1 MYFDYRIHKPIL
13 AFLPFGLR
21 SARYG
26 PAGRGAPA
34 ACEDAPQT
42 HLLDHSKSARGNR
55 PKGMQKSDKKSA
67 YIPYLDNIETTS
79 IKIFVKTT
87 EISGKSGI
95 FFLNGFLSVIGSTF
109 SYDRILEVVCRGVK
123 YSRERG
129 SLLNKIHCER
139 IAIEYS

>member
-1 MYFDYRIHKPIL
+1 MYFYCKIDKLIL

-67 YIPYLDNIETTS
+67 YIPYLDNIETTLM
-79 IKIFVKTT
+79 KIFVKTT
-87 EISGKSGI
+87 EISGKI
-95 FFLNGFLSVIGSTF
+95 KDLWYNRLLSLVNSTF
-109 SYDRILEVVCRGVK
+109 SYDRILIGIKKE
-123 YSRERG
+123 SLREL
-129 SLLNKIHCER
+129 SLNTITGRSL
-139 IAIEYS
+139 